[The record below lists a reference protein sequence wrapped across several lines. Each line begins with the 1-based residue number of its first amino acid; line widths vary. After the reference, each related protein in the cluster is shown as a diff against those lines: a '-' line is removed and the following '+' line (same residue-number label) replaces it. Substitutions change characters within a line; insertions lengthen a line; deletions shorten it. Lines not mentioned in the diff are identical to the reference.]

1 MGRGNNTMSNQQ
13 PIWTFQL
20 YSVLKPQLCSP
31 QRLVRGWHAVLAAAL
46 LQSAFLF
53 VKPQEWCSPFNISSH
68 RNPMSLGLPPAS
80 PLFNTTKHELLLAV
94 TALSQHDSI
103 KSTYLV

>member
-1 MGRGNNTMSNQQ
+1 
-13 PIWTFQL
+13 
-20 YSVLKPQLCSP
+20 
-31 QRLVRGWHAVLAAAL
+31 
-46 LQSAFLF
+46 
-53 VKPQEWCSPFNISSH
+53 VKPQEPISTFNISSH
-68 RNPMSLGLPPAS
+68 PNPMSLGLPPAS